1 MFTIRT
7 EYTIELQDFKAWAGG
22 KDRLDEAIKYDM
34 VHELQDYIIQLW
46 GTDELTDTQLND
58 TLWFECDDFLAE
70 VLEEIE

>member
-1 MFTIRT
+1 MLNVQK
-7 EYTIELQDFKAWAGG
+7 EMHLSEFKAWSGG

-34 VHELQDYIIQLW
+34 VDELQDFIIQLW

-70 VLEEIE
+70 VIEDYE